1 MIKNITSQVASF
13 LIDKSKYGN
22 HDLVRWTA
30 TPALGKF
37 LLDKNKKVN
46 PHVFERL
53 EELLRDERSLIRTS
67 ACTAFADPDAKPS
80 KPDAN
85 LLEIIDELTLVAEHD
100 VDGFTRRAAE
110 KAISII
116 KGWIKEWSETPSPI
130 DVRLREKEG
139 ITAREEKIKKHHERA
154 LELIRKSILV
164 NE

>member
-1 MIKNITSQVASF
+1 M
-13 LIDKSKYGN
+13 G
-22 HDLVRWTA
+22 
-30 TPALGKF
+30 
-37 LLDKNKKVN
+37 
-46 PHVFERL
+46 
-53 EELLRDERSLIRTS
+53 LRGEQT
-67 ACTAFADPDAKPS
+67 
-80 KPDAN
+80 
-85 LLEIIDELTLVAEHD
+85 
-100 VDGFTRRAAE
+100 E